1 MKKTENTKLI
11 TVGELVKELK
21 GYEKKHW
28 DWNVEITTDEPIGEE
43 EDMPCIIIGMG
54 LDADGDLR
62 IEIEEEWA
70 GGGDYYVGE
79 ILEQL
84 RDFDASTRVYI
95 AGGGLLFTIDNRGG
109 IFAETDED
117 EDDTLCCYATA
128 FGEYEEK
135 PTEREVSE
143 AEKRERPK
151 KKRKKSSA
159 TPWGVIA
166 LAATAIAAMT
176 AVCLIGLHYN
186 VLAICIVALFAL
198 IAIAVIISRIETCP
212 YCGSIHLEKKKIDPN
227 LNIANW
233 KVRCKKC
240 GKGFFME

>member
-1 MKKTENTKLI
+1 MKKTDNTKLI
-11 TVGELVKELK
+11 TVGELVKELA

-54 LDADGDLR
+54 LDSDGDLR
-62 IEIEEEWA
+62 IDIEDEWA

-79 ILEQL
+79 LLEQL
-84 RDFDASTRVYI
+84 RDFDASTRVYL

-128 FGEYEEK
+128 FGEYEVP
-135 PTEREVSE
+135 PTGGR
-143 AEKRERPK
+143 APKAKKREQA
-151 KKRKKSSA
+151 RKFDKA
-159 TPWGVIA
+159 PWGFIA
-166 LAATAIAAMT
+166 LMLLAVAVMT
-176 AVCLIGLHYN
+176 AAFFIGLHYN
-186 VLAICIVALFAL
+186 VFAISIVAFVAW
-198 IAIAVIISRIETCP
+198 IAIAVIVARIETCP
-212 YCGSIHLEKKKIDPN
+212 YCGSIRLKKKKIDPN

-233 KVRCKKC
+233 SVRCKKC
-240 GKGFFME
+240 GEEFFME